1 MKQRK
6 AFLLRID
13 PTLHEELERWAQQ
26 ELRSLNG
33 QIEYL
38 LKEAVARRKR
48 QPAKDSG
55 GTSGGKDPPTRP
67 AV

>member
-13 PTLHEELERWAQQ
+13 PTLHEELEGWAEQ

-38 LKEAVARRKR
+38 RKEAVHRRKHGSAR
-48 QPAKDSG
+48 ETGAPPS
-55 GTSGGKDPPTRP
+55 GKDASGRSP
-67 AV
+67 V

>member
-1 MKQRK
+1 MKERK

-38 LKEAVARRKR
+38 LKDAVQRRKHGMAR
-48 QPAKDSG
+48 ESSGPPSDKDATG
-55 GTSGGKDPPTRP
+55 RP
-67 AV
+67 A

>member
-13 PTLHEELERWAQQ
+13 PTLHEELEGWAAQ

-38 LKEAVARRKR
+38 LKDAVQRRKHGIAR
-48 QPAKDSG
+48 ETG
-55 GTSGGKDPPTRP
+55 GPPSGKDATGRPP
-67 AV
+67 V

>member
-13 PTLHEELERWAQQ
+13 PTLHEELEGWAQK

-38 LKEAVARRKR
+38 LKEAVQRRKHGIAR
-48 QPAKDSG
+48 ETGAP
-55 GTSGGKDPPTRP
+55 GGKDASGRSS
-67 AV
+67 V

>member
-13 PTLHEELERWAQQ
+13 PTLHEELERWAAQ

-33 QIEYL
+33 QIEYI
-38 LKEAVARRKR
+38 LKEAVQRRQR
-48 QPAKDSG
+48 LPPLEPPPAEN
-55 GTSGGKDPPTRP
+55 P
-67 AV
+67 AGSSSV